1 MSTVE
6 AMEPSSAGTKSCMND
21 KSEPECADASL
32 AAQSLLPAGF
42 QGWAGAADLS
52 WMDDAPSSLNALMHT
67 IAVAVLSS
75 ASATAEAVV
84 TAAGPE
90 YLGKLQKL
98 AQNEESLRFLLMP
111 LCKVPSVASEV
122 CISFTST
129 FTHYYSTLLLN
140 LYVICTGT
148 YVLVK
153 YDNLYSSG

>member
-1 MSTVE
+1 MD
-6 AMEPSSAGTKSCMND
+6 D
-21 KSEPECADASL
+21 KSETERVDARL

-98 AQNEESLRFLLMP
+98 AQNEESLRFLHMP
-111 LCKVPSVASEV
+111 LCKVPSASEV
-122 CISFTST
+122 CSPFTSV

-153 YDNLYSSG
+153 YDNLYYSG